1 MIYGYVPSVLD
12 GTELEINETDYQS
25 LPLPEKYSY
34 YNYMSPILDQGAEST
49 CVPHSISAAYD
60 YYNAMMHPETSVDGK
75 FTNKGISIH
84 QIYNAKTNIGEGM
97 SYKEALEFCKKHG
110 VISEKAYLKKQA
122 ETPTKIYDYARVMS
136 LLAIKQ
142 CLVINGPVM
151 IATWVKNPNSS
162 TFWKG
167 NTNYGGHAT
176 CLIGYDDNKQGFLLR
191 NSWGRNFGERGYT
204 WFPYKDFKDILEA
217 WTIII

>member
-1 MIYGYVPSVLD
+1 
-12 GTELEINETDYQS
+12 
-25 LPLPEKYSY
+25 
-34 YNYMSPILDQGAEST
+34 
-49 CVPHSISAAYD
+49 
-60 YYNAMMHPETSVDGK
+60 
-75 FTNKGISIH
+75 
-84 QIYNAKTNIGEGM
+84 M

-110 VISEKAYLKKQA
+110 VISEKAYLKKQV
-122 ETPTKIYDYARVMS
+122 ETPIKIYDYARVMS

-151 IATWVKNPNSS
+151 IATLVKNINSS

-176 CLIGYDDNKQGFLLR
+176 CLIGYDDHKQGFLLR
-191 NSWGRNFGERGYT
+191 NSWGKSFGERGYT